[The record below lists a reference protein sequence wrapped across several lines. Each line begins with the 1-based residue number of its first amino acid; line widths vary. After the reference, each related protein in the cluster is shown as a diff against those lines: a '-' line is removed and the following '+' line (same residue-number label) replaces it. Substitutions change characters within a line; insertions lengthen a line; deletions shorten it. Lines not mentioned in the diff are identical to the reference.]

1 MFRYFLLISMFF
13 VVKDMRAESQSA
25 SFNGKEKSLL
35 SMMSFPN
42 IKGNAMVIINCSGL
56 IKKNKK
62 MKSFLCYKNQPGDEI
77 YIQEIYKAN
86 KKARYTPAIINNK
99 NVDVFVQFRIL
110 FKKNNDVTKIQLIRN
125 PGYQENIMAY
135 GENYIGAQRV
145 IGNENWQ
152 KYCPK
157 YNRYRLLSKAHVNK
171 NGIASNANI
180 ASLNGITIN
189 DKCKNTIISTLNSSL
204 YLPAI
209 SNEENVPSTYIELF
223 GN

>member
-1 MFRYFLLISMFF
+1 MFRYFLLIFLLLTL
-13 VVKDMRAESQSA
+13 KDTLGENQSA
-25 SFNGKEKSLL
+25 NSNAKEKSLL
-35 SMMSFPN
+35 PMMVFPN
-42 IKGNAMVIINCSGL
+42 IKGNVRVIINCSGI
-56 IKKNKK
+56 IKRNKK
-62 MKSFLCYKNQPGDEI
+62 IDSFLCYKNQPGDEI

-135 GENYIGAQRV
+135 GDNYIGAQRV

-180 ASLNGITIN
+180 TSLNGITIN
-189 DKCKNTIISTLNSSL
+189 NKCKNTIISTLNSSL
-204 YLPAI
+204 YLPAR
-209 SNEENVPSTYIELF
+209 SNEKNVPSTYIELF

>member
-1 MFRYFLLISMFF
+1 MLFA
-13 VVKDMRAESQSA
+13 VKETLAESRSA
-25 SFNGKEKSLL
+25 NFNTKDKSLL
-35 SMMSFPN
+35 SMMVFPN

-77 YIQEIYKAN
+77 YIQKIYKAN
-86 KKARYTPAIINNK
+86 KKARYIPATLNNK

-110 FKKNNDVTKIQLIRN
+110 FKKTNDETKIQIIRN

-135 GENYIGAQRV
+135 GDNYIGAQRV
-145 IGNENWQ
+145 TGNENWQ

-189 DKCKNTIISTLNSSL
+189 DKCKNTIISTLNSSQ
-204 YLPAI
+204 YLPAK
-209 SNEENVPSTYIELF
+209 SNKKNVPSTYIELF